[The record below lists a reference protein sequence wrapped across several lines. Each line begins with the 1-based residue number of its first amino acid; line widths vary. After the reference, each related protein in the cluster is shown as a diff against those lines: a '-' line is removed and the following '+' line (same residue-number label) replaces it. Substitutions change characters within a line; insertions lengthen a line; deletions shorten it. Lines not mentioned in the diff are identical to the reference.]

1 MSNFDHNSISD
12 EKLGVLLREHIK
24 FFDSVNNI
32 FEICPISACSAFLV
46 NNLKECNDLPVVYN
60 GVEYLVSVTKK

>member
-24 FFDSVNNI
+24 FFDSINNI

-46 NNLKECNDLPVVYN
+46 NSLKECNDFPVVYD